1 MKLEGHRLRRI
12 EKAHAHREI
21 LIGAIGVLEELRF
34 QRNMRREKRTV
45 VDVALELI
53 TIDRPAPPDRR

>member
-1 MKLEGHRLRRI
+1 MKLEGHRLRRRI

-34 QRNMRREKRTV
+34 QRNMRREN
-45 VDVALELI
+45 
-53 TIDRPAPPDRR
+53 APLSM